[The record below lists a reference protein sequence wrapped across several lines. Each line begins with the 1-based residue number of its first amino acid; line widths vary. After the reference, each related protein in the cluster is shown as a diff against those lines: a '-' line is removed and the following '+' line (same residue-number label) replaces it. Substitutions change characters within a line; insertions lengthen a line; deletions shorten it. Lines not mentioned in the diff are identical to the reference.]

1 MGIFGQ
7 ERAKMKVLIL
17 LLWTIMTIYTSQ
29 ARYYLVKTAT
39 NGDHKMK
46 LKHDDHGENSMM
58 ERRDDDHDDY
68 VMFHEK
74 TKLKHDDDGDYKM
87 KLKHDDHD
95 DYSMIHDKIK
105 LKHDDDGDYKMKLK
119 HDDHGDYQMRRK
131 PDQDQDELN
140 FMSMSV

>member
-1 MGIFGQ
+1 MGVLCDLSLHNILLMGIFGQ

-46 LKHDDHGENSMM
+46 LKHDD
-58 ERRDDDHDDY
+58 Y
-68 VMFHEK
+68 
-74 TKLKHDDDGDYKM
+74 
-87 KLKHDDHD
+87 D

-131 PDQDQDELN
+131 PDQDQHQLN
-140 FMSMSV
+140 PMAMK

>member
-39 NGDHKMK
+39 NGDHKM
-46 LKHDDHGENSMM
+46 
-58 ERRDDDHDDY
+58 
-68 VMFHEK
+68 
-74 TKLKHDDDGDYKM
+74 KLKHDDDGDYKM

-119 HDDHGDYQMRRK
+119 HDDHGDYQMRRT
-131 PDQDQDELN
+131 PDQDQD
-140 FMSMSV
+140 

>member
-1 MGIFGQ
+1 MGVLCDLSLHNILLLSIFGQ

-74 TKLKHDDDGDYKM
+74 
-87 KLKHDDHD
+87 
-95 DYSMIHDKIK
+95 IK

-119 HDDHGDYQMRRK
+119 HDDHGAYQMRRK
-131 PDQDQDELN
+131 PDQDQHQLN
-140 FMSMSV
+140 PMAIK